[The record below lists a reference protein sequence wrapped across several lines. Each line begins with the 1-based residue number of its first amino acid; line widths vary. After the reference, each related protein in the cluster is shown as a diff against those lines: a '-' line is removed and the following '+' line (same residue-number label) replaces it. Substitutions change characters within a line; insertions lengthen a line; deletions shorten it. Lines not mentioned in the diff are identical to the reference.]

1 MIRPKTTFRCRHC
14 GYQFPRHLGRCP
26 ECKNWD
32 SMQEERSPDPG
43 KGRPRT
49 NDGPMGP
56 LGLAEIHCGA
66 ENRLRTDIGEFDR
79 ILGGGVVAGSVILV
93 GGDPGIGKT
102 TLLLQ
107 ILPRLAKGSEKVL
120 YVSGEESPRQIKMR
134 CDRLNI
140 DSEALLILPE
150 TNLEEVLKVI
160 RDVNPCAVVLDS
172 IQTSFTSHLASAPGS
187 ISQVQEVAAQ
197 LMFYAK
203 RSGTP
208 VFLIGHVT
216 KDGTL
221 AGPRTLEHIV
231 DTVLYFEG
239 EKSHAYRILR
249 AVKNRF
255 GSTNEIGVFEMTD
268 AGLGEVS
275 NPSAW
280 FLSER
285 PQKST
290 GSVVI
295 ACLEGTRPIL
305 VELQALVSPT
315 TVAMPRRMA
324 NGVEANRIALLIAV
338 MEKRMGL
345 HLAGQD
351 VYVNVVG
358 GLQIEEPALD
368 LGIVAAIT
376 SSFRNRPISPTTVV
390 FGEVGLG
397 GEIRAVGH
405 AETRLREAAK
415 MGFQRCLLPERNLT
429 KLAPMQS
436 LELLGVAEVGEAL
449 HAVLN

>member
-1 MIRPKTTFRCRHC
+1 
-14 GYQFPRHLGRCP
+14 
-26 ECKNWD
+26 
-32 SMQEERSPDPG
+32 MQEERAPDVG
-43 KGRPRT
+43 KGRPRGVADAT
-49 NDGPMGP
+49 GP
-56 LGLAEIHCGA
+56 LPLA
-66 ENRLRTDIGEFDR
+66 DIEAGTEARCLTGVGEFDR
-79 ILGGGVVAGSVILV
+79 VLGGGVVHGSVILV

-107 ILPRLAKGSEKVL
+107 ILPHLAKSTERVL

-134 CDRLNI
+134 CERLGI
-140 DSEALLILPE
+140 DSETLLIFPE
-150 TNLEEVLKVI
+150 TNLEEILKTTQ
-160 RDVNPCAVVLDS
+160 AVAPAALVVDS
-172 IQTSFTSHLASAPGS
+172 IQTTFTGLLTSAPGS

-216 KDGTL
+216 KDGAI
-221 AGPRTLEHIV
+221 AGPRALEHIV

-268 AGLGEVS
+268 AGLKEVA

-285 PQKST
+285 PQKAT
-290 GSVVI
+290 GSVVV
-295 ACLEGTRPIL
+295 ASLEGTRPIL
-305 VELQALVSPT
+305 IELQALVSPT
-315 TVAMPRRMA
+315 SFAMPRRMA
-324 NGVEANRIALLIAV
+324 NGVDGNRIALLVAV
-338 MEKRMGL
+338 MEKRTGL
-345 HLAGQD
+345 NLSGQD
-351 VYVNVVG
+351 IYVNVVG
-358 GLQIEEPALD
+358 GLRIDEPALD
-368 LGIVAAIT
+368 LGIVAAVT
-376 SSFRNRPISPTTVV
+376 SSLRNRPIAPTTVV

-397 GEIRAVGH
+397 GEVRAVGQ

-415 MGFQRCLLPERNLT
+415 LGFRRCLLPERNVV
-429 KLAPMQS
+429 KMPPIDS
-436 LELLGVAEVGEAL
+436 LELIGVAEVGEAL
-449 HAVLN
+449 DAVLT

>member
-1 MIRPKTTFRCRHC
+1 
-14 GYQFPRHLGRCP
+14 
-26 ECKNWD
+26 
-32 SMQEERSPDPG
+32 MQEERAPEVG

-49 NDGPMGP
+49 IEGPVGP
-56 LGLAEIHCGA
+56 LPLQDIESGA
-66 ENRLRTDIGEFDR
+66 EDRLLTNVAEFDR

-107 ILPRLAKGSEKVL
+107 ILPHLAEGAEKVL

-134 CDRLNI
+134 CDRLGIN
-140 DSEALLILPE
+140 SEALLILPE
-150 TNLEEVLKVI
+150 TNLEEVLKAMQTVAP
-160 RDVNPCAVVLDS
+160 VALVLDS
-172 IQTSFTSHLASAPGS
+172 IQTTFTSHLTSAPGS

-203 RSGTP
+203 RSGMP
-208 VFLIGHVT
+208 IFLIGHVT
-216 KDGTL
+216 KDGTI

-239 EKSHAYRILR
+239 EKGQAYRILR

-268 AGLGEVS
+268 AGLTEVT

-285 PQKST
+285 PQKAT
-290 GSVVI
+290 GSVVV

-305 VELQALVSPT
+305 IELQALVSPT
-315 TVAMPRRMA
+315 TFAIPRRMA
-324 NGVEANRIALLIAV
+324 NGVEGNRIALLIAV

-345 HLAGQD
+345 NLAGQD

-368 LGIVAAIT
+368 LGIVSAVT

-397 GEIRAVGH
+397 GEIRAVGQ
-405 AETRLREAAK
+405 AETRLKEAAK
-415 MGFQRCLLPERNLT
+415 MGFQRCLLPERNIS
-429 KLAPMQS
+429 KLPPIES
-436 LELLGVAEVGEAL
+436 IELIGVAEVGEAL
-449 HAVLN
+449 NAVLG

>member
-1 MIRPKTTFRCRHC
+1 
-14 GYQFPRHLGRCP
+14 
-26 ECKNWD
+26 
-32 SMQEERSPDPG
+32 MQEERAFEPG
-43 KGRPRT
+43 KGRPRGVGSPT
-49 NDGPMGP
+49 GP
-56 LGLAEIHCGA
+56 LPLAAIEPGD
-66 ENRLRTDIGEFDR
+66 ESRLLTHVGEFDR
-79 ILGGGVVAGSVILV
+79 ILGGGLVTGSVVLI

-107 ILPRLAKGSEKVL
+107 ILPHLAEAPGRVL

-134 CDRLNI
+134 CERLGI
-140 DSEALLILPE
+140 ESESLVILPE
-150 TNLEEVLKVI
+150 TNLEEILKI
-160 RDVNPCAVVLDS
+160 TQAIAPAALVVDS
-172 IQTSFTSHLASAPGS
+172 IQTTYTGHLTSAPGS

-203 RSGTP
+203 RSGMP

-216 KDGTL
+216 KDGAI

-239 EKSHAYRILR
+239 EKGHAYRILR

-268 AGLGEVS
+268 AGLKEVA

-285 PQKST
+285 PHKAT
-290 GSVVI
+290 GSVVVASI
-295 ACLEGTRPIL
+295 EGTRPIL

-315 TVAMPRRMA
+315 TFAMPRRMA
-324 NGVEANRIALLIAV
+324 NGVDGNRIALLVAV

-345 HLAGQD
+345 NLSGQD
-351 VYVNVVG
+351 IYVNVVG
-358 GLQIEEPALD
+358 GLRIEEPALD
-368 LGIVAAIT
+368 LGIVAAVT
-376 SSFRNRPISPTTVV
+376 SSFKNRPIAPTTVV

-397 GEIRAVGH
+397 GEVRAVGQGE
-405 AETRLREAAK
+405 ARLRESAK
-415 MGFQRCLLPERNLT
+415 MGFQRCLLPERNLV
-429 KLAPMQS
+429 KLPPMDA
-436 LELLGVAEVGEAL
+436 LELIGVAEVGEAL
-449 HAVLN
+449 DAVLA